1 MDLDTIATIV
11 TLLVSFSG
19 FAAFMDRKF
28 NALRTELKA
37 DIGQVRIELKADID
51 QVRTDLKAD
60 IKSVDNRV
68 FALAVGPRPLLAE
81 NETG

>member
-37 DIGQVRIELKADID
+37 DI
-51 QVRTDLKAD
+51 
-60 IKSVDNRV
+60 KSVDNRV